1 MDIKI
6 KMNFKQILVI
16 IGVITIIIGGL
27 YYFMSPYQNCLRT
40 VEIKIE
46 EVRNKLATETDLNTR
61 VELESEQEGFFN
73 QQEFGCM
80 ERTNW

>member
-1 MDIKI
+1 MH
-6 KMNFKQILVI
+6 FKQILVI
-16 IGVITIIIGGL
+16 IVVITIIIGGF

-80 ERTNW
+80 QRTNW